1 MSWFD
6 SLVIQPIF
14 NLLMALYSALP
25 GNDFGLTVIIFAV
38 VVRVAM
44 WPLIKKQLH
53 QTKLQRQIQPE
64 LKRIKQQAA
73 GNKQLE
79 GQLMMEL
86 FRERGVSPFAPFAVA
101 AVQIPVFIALYQI
114 VIMVSNHRDKIDHFL
129 YGFMKS
135 WDPIA
140 SILTNTNNF
149 NEKLFGLIDLTH
161 PVITQGKWYMPAF
174 ALAVIATFFQ
184 WYQSKQITPT
194 VKDGKKL
201 KTILDE
207 KKKSGEG
214 LDASDVNAVVGQNLL
229 KIIPFIALPSMV
241 LLPIPGALL
250 LFYAVSSIVAVWQQ
264 RSVLMDDMKEMEVI
278 AETPDTPA
286 KNKRA
291 DKVAQ
296 AVEAEVVERRVK
308 KPVQK
313 RRKGSKVR

>member
-129 YGFMKS
+129 WFYEIIGT
-135 WDPIA
+135 DR
-140 SILTNTNNF
+140 LNTHEHNNF

-264 RSVLMDDMKEMEVI
+264 
-278 AETPDTPA
+278 
-286 KNKRA
+286 
-291 DKVAQ
+291 Q
-296 AVEAEVVERRVK
+296 WY
-308 KPVQK
+308 
-313 RRKGSKVR
+313 